1 MRTLS
6 FNAPSPRE
14 GVILI
19 PGTDRPS
26 LHPVVGELHLNFE
39 AMTLA
44 SEPDLTILVYT
55 AAPGSPTAD
64 ALQLLARWAAAQKSH
79 ATGDDPRNKG

>member
-1 MRTLS
+1 MILS
-6 FNAPSPRE
+6 
-14 GVILI
+14 

-55 AAPGSPTAD
+55 AAPGSPTATPR
-64 ALQLLARWAAAQKSH
+64 QRWSATQKSH